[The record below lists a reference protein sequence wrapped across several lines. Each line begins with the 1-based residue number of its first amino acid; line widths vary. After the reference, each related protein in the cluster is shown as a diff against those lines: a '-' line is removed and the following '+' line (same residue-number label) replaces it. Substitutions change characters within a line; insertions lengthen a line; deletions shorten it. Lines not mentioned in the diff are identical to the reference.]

1 MLWQTTHFTKIS
13 AAFIANSCLVSY
25 LYSVKYVLEYINV
38 SKIEEI
44 IYTQDTNIKRNIGVL
59 TLLEFKSFS

>member
-1 MLWQTTHFTKIS
+1 MQIPALF
-13 AAFIANSCLVSY
+13 SY